1 MKSVDPGIL
10 PQSHCSTFQPSE
22 FARKNLIY
30 MTWCG
35 HYYCTGQ
42 YYMDREELSGSA
54 ASVRAKRRDG
64 CQIQQQG
71 VYHPQG

>member
-22 FARKNLIY
+22 NAKKSLIY

-35 HYYCTGQ
+35 HYFCTRE
-42 YYMDREELSGSA
+42 YYMSRETYPYNLLLF
-54 ASVRAKRRDG
+54 VRRGGDG
-64 CQIQQQG
+64 RALPRGGIRG
-71 VYHPQG
+71 AEG